1 MLRVLMFQLIRGYE
15 DMSSTEGSGNC
26 ADILTRDWE
35 GITVQ
40 YIELHTPGNG
50 MVLTVFKRASWGPVA
65 GWPRLHVP
73 TNHENVSR
81 YNITIQ
87 HLTFISIFFRS

>member
-35 GITVQ
+35 GITV
-40 YIELHTPGNG
+40 ELHTPGNG
-50 MVLTVFKRASWGPVA
+50 RELGGGSCGLVDCCPV
-65 GWPRLHVP
+65 
-73 TNHENVSR
+73 
-81 YNITIQ
+81 
-87 HLTFISIFFRS
+87 